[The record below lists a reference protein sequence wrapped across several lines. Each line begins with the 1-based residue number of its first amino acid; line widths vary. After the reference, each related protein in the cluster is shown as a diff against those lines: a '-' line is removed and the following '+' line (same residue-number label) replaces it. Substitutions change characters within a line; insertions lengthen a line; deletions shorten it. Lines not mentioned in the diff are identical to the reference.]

1 MSPEDLSDPVGESV
15 VSYRILCLFLLLACA
30 DPEPIEPQVEDP
42 QLAPAIPLGV
52 TAKAALVERQQ
63 QLHRRL
69 DAMEN
74 AAENRSSEIR
84 VAWSVAL
91 QRLEWRTG
99 EFGKKVDQMD
109 PEAVDWEQVSRT
121 LGAELDT
128 LEKQLDAELGAL
140 QRGR

>member
-1 MSPEDLSDPVGESV
+1 MSTEDLSDPVGETV
-15 VSYRILCLFLLLACA
+15 VSYRVLCLFLLLACA
-30 DPEPIEPQVEDP
+30 DPEPIEPQVEAP

-84 VAWSVAL
+84 LAWSVAL

-99 EFGKKVDQMD
+99 EFDKKVDQMD
-109 PEAVDWEQVSRT
+109 SEAGDWEQVSRT

>member
-1 MSPEDLSDPVGESV
+1 M
-15 VSYRILCLFLLLACA
+15 SYRVLCLFLLLACA
-30 DPEPIEPQVEDP
+30 DSETIEPQVEAP

-52 TAKAALVERQQ
+52 TAKAALVVRKEK
-63 QLHRRL
+63 LHGTL
-69 DAMEN
+69 DSMEN

-99 EFGKKVDQMD
+99 EFDKKVDQMD
-109 PEAVDWEQVSRT
+109 PEAVDWEEVSRT
-121 LGAELDT
+121 LGTELDT
-128 LEKQLDAELGAL
+128 LEKQLEAELGAL